1 MRLIETDSA
10 SNQDIS
16 SAYNAGTYTADAVRM
31 IFCRLFVDQIAGN
44 GDYTAYMTIQ
54 RAGSGSAYRVVPI
67 TTAAVASGV
76 TAAVL
81 TTIGVPVSNT
91 DVVNAYVLGL
101 AGDTTTPD
109 IACEWWEDD
118 AWAGSR
124 VIEGSLTIDQWGR
137 IILAEA
143 AGKSSGGGTT
153 TITFRNL
160 ADTANRISATVSAT
174 TGDRSAVTLDGS

>member
-1 MRLIETDSA
+1 MKLLETDSA

-16 SAYNAGTYTADAVRM
+16 TAYNAGTYTANAARM
-31 IFCRLFVDQIAGN
+31 VFVRLFADQIAGN
-44 GDYTAYMTIQ
+44 GDYTAWLTIQ

-76 TAAVL
+76 TAACLV
-81 TTIGVPVSNT
+81 TIGIPVTNT
-91 DVVNAYVLGL
+91 DVVNAYILGL

-124 VIEGSLTIDQWGR
+124 VIEGSLTIDEWGR
-137 IILAEA
+137 IILSETAL
-143 AGKSSGGGTT
+143 KSAGGGTT
-153 TITFRNL
+153 TITFRDL
-160 ADTANRISATVSAT
+160 ADTKNRISATVSAT